1 MTDHDANLVARL
13 HRAEHFLRHA
23 VEGEYHANSVMKAIF
38 AYEDQ
43 SEALAKADDANLVAS
58 TITRQ
63 ATQIATLTQILHN
76 IHALARYD
84 PSSQTFEE
92 AWATKGYIYGQD
104 ALDNVR
110 LGWDMAILT
119 NQLTR

>member
-63 ATQIATLTQILHN
+63 AAQITTLTQILHN
-76 IHALARYD
+76 IHALAHAD
-84 PSSQTFEE
+84 PVVRELAQRGLD
-92 AWATKGYIYGQD
+92 AVGATTPPP
-104 ALDNVR
+104 ALEPTISR
-110 LGWDMAILT
+110 
-119 NQLTR
+119 